1 MSKKIITAEGR
12 NFIISAFFA
21 AIVVALVKNFAPG
34 LIPYGAF
41 EFWTTHGTVTEWLIA
56 GLPIFAWGAAVTTVF
71 AIVRQNT
78 PEQNRYAEGLLL
90 MSGLGNVRAGVV
102 EELCYRWL
110 IFLSSMFWVRV
121 SNFILLGFIGWGIP
135 EHLFIWIFRPLADF
149 VTLHGLHDQLY
160 HPSGWAIG
168 AAMLATNAFF
178 RNGHKYQGWFGWIN
192 SWFLGMFFFWI
203 MFRFGLPAAMLV
215 HFSYNMVISLIVYVK
230 AVLGRAIGNA

>member
-1 MSKKIITAEGR
+1 
-12 NFIISAFFA
+12 
-21 AIVVALVKNFAPG
+21 
-34 LIPYGAF
+34 
-41 EFWTTHGTVTEWLIA
+41 
-56 GLPIFAWGAAVTTVF
+56 
-71 AIVRQNT
+71 
-78 PEQNRYAEGLLL
+78 

-160 HPSGWAIG
+160 HPSGWAIC